1 MHYTL
6 ILPPTLG
13 KCSLGT
19 TSIISKEPLLLL
31 LLTGSGFGESST
43 GISTTLSS
51 GVSDDSD

>member
-19 TSIISKEPLLLL
+19 TSIISKEPLLIL